1 MSLRTGITPLR
12 ETPEEKRE
20 VPKVGKVENS
30 SIHPR
35 NQIYLDQACD
45 PRCESYMYMGGQQLL
60 PQHLPSTFYLLASL
74 GQQGRFHHTWHC
86 LNLKEGRVQTR
97 GSCFFTRGTWK
108 DLQLPRPTHLRSP
121 PLAGCR
127 HTRVSTPWLLVS
139 WTHLPLPSGAQG
151 PSHSSFCAPAPPPTH
166 TYSPR
171 LPLQGVHLCS
181 CKASCSGRQPQQLF
195 ACCTRP
201 KLPANV

>member
-97 GSCFFTRGTWK
+97 GSCFFTRCTWK
-108 DLQLPRPTHLRSP
+108 DLQLPPPTHLRSP
-121 PLAGCR
+121 PLAGCGMPESAHR
-127 HTRVSTPWLLVS
+127 GS
-139 WTHLPLPSGAQG
+139 W
-151 PSHSSFCAPAPPPTH
+151 
-166 TYSPR
+166 
-171 LPLQGVHLCS
+171 
-181 CKASCSGRQPQQLF
+181 
-195 ACCTRP
+195 
-201 KLPANV
+201 